1 MRRRSLR
8 FSSVARDRLREIG
21 DHRERRI
28 FREVVRVSAAIGT
41 RRLFHVQAGLDVA
54 ACELVDDGETVL
66 VYAVCTKQEMLA
78 RLLGEEIFQHVSNRQ
93 ANRLLHWRF
102 Y

>member
-8 FSSVARDRLREIG
+8 FSSPARQRLREIG
-21 DHRERRI
+21 YHRERRI
-28 FREVVRVSAAIGT
+28 FRQLVRASASIGT

-66 VYAVCTKQEMLA
+66 VYAVCTKQD
-78 RLLGEEIFQHVSNRQ
+78 
-93 ANRLLHWRF
+93 
-102 Y
+102 